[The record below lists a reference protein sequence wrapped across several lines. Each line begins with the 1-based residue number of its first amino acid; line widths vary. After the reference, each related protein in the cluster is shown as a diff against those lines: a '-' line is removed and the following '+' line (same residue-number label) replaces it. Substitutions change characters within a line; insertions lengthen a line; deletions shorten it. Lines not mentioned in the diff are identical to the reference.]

1 MGDNLN
7 VLVRRL
13 QEGDADAF
21 EGIYEQTRKPV
32 YYAILSILRD
42 PSLSE
47 DIMQDTYMRFL
58 RNPNAYSER
67 NFLAYLVTIARRLA
81 INEYHS
87 RHRTELQDD
96 LESRRETP
104 CLEINAEIAAEKR
117 ELIDKA
123 LSVLDPLEKNVVL
136 LYNIADL
143 THREIAEIL
152 GKPLGTVTWLYARAL
167 KKIREAIR
175 KEE

>member
-58 RNPNAYSER
+58 RNPNAYRER

-87 RHRTELQDD
+87 RHRTELQGD
-96 LESRRETP
+96 LESWSELP
-104 CLEINAEIAAEKR
+104 CLANNAEIAAEKR
-117 ELIDKA
+117 ELIEKA
-123 LSVLDPLEKNVVL
+123 LSVLDPLEKDVVL
-136 LYNIADL
+136 MYNVADM